1 MNDMSSPP
9 IGHNRPPEY
18 DPDTYSALK
27 ARVADFSDAAGEW
40 LDLRELRDE
49 EQASK
54 CKDLIDG
61 TRCLVSEIDA
71 ASEEQRQGSAQIN
84 IAVSELDSATQQ
96 NAGLVEETASAS
108 EEIAN
113 QAQELLATMER
124 FKIRENIRTRS
135 HDEKHKEMHLHA
147 AAKQSAIKSVAKKP
161 AAAKAAQSA
170 QPEQTPAAGSASGGK
185 IEKILSDEG
194 FEQF

>member
-1 MNDMSSPP
+1 MIQQETRLKVGDNTGAKELLCIRVLGGSKRRSASVGDVIIASVKQV
-9 IGHNRPPEY
+9 NR
-18 DPDTYSALK
+18 
-27 ARVADFSDAAGEW
+27 
-40 LDLRELRDE
+40 
-49 EQASK
+49 
-54 CKDLIDG
+54 
-61 TRCLVSEIDA
+61 LVSEIDA

-124 FKIRENIRTRS
+124 FKIRDGIRTKS

-147 AAKQSAIKSVAKKP
+147 AAKQTAVKTPAKRPLGAKTQ
-161 AAAKAAQSA
+161 AAASA
-170 QPEQTPAAGSASGGK
+170 PAEGGAAAGAAPSAAGGK